1 MKRSKLFE
9 GLFTDLKEKK
19 DVMVLTTQDKLWHYN
34 KMLEQYNLVY
44 SIEPVPTMLLNAAN
58 LFENLMP
65 DLYKLP
71 LLQSVKKSCLV
82 MMMTPEEIAL
92 WSLNVQAMLL
102 EISTVQKQYK
112 PKNRSL
118 VDASKVKDVFKR
130 MTNR

>member
-1 MKRSKLFE
+1 ML
-9 GLFTDLKEKK
+9 
-19 DVMVLTTQDKLWHYN
+19 LTTQDKLWHYN

-118 VDASKVKDVFKR
+118 VEASKVKDVFKR